1 MKTKTSRLL
10 LMTCIQFC
18 PVASQGQHFAD
29 DKETHIETEYKNK
42 HILEIQESIW
52 KVVGWVFFKS

>member
-1 MKTKTSRLL
+1 
-10 LMTCIQFC
+10 MTCIQFC